1 MPTKTQPKPITKLSQ
16 LTPDT
21 RNANRGTERGSQM
34 IESSLRKYGAGRSI
48 LIDKHGQIIAGNKT
62 AEHAASIGI
71 DDVVVVQ
78 TDGTKVVAVQ
88 RMDLDLK
95 KDKAA
100 IELAIADNRAGQVSL
115 EWDEGVLESLQS
127 VGAVDLSQFWTKDE
141 LEHLLGGEGGRAAA
155 LVQQEAF
162 SYKLIVDCR
171 DEKHQA
177 ELMGKL
183 ESEGLKVHT
192 LIS

>member
-1 MPTKTQPKPITKLSQ
+1 MAATKPITKLSQ
-16 LTPDT
+16 LTPDD

-34 IESSLRKYGAGRSI
+34 IESSLRKYGLGRSI
-48 LIDKHGQIIAGNKT
+48 LIDKNGRIIAGNKT
-62 AEHAASIGI
+62 AEHAGSIGI

-78 TDGTKVVAVQ
+78 TDGTKVIAVQ
-88 RMDLDLK
+88 RMDLDLQ

-100 IELAIADNRAGQVSL
+100 VELAIADNRAGQVSL
-115 EWDEGVLESLQS
+115 DWDDGVLRSLQS
-127 VGAVDLSQFWTKDE
+127 VDEIDLGQFWTPDE
-141 LEHLLGGEGGRAAA
+141 LEHLLGGEGAKAAA

-177 ELMGKL
+177 ELMERL
-183 ESEGLKVHT
+183 EHDGLKVHT